1 MSRFTTETY
10 GLDTFR
16 VCEITVG
23 TPLDTVGLGMLLN
36 NKIQGLCQ
44 VSDVK
49 IDNKEYIR
57 YNISSQISLRQL
69 FMSKTDKKRFLTVV
83 RNILATIDGIQ
94 DYMLEPAM
102 LLLEL
107 EEIYVNVG
115 TLQTD
120 LIYYP
125 VLTEKRSF
133 DVKQFLK
140 DMIMGME
147 YDSTERDNYVTL
159 LINYLNSKADITVAE
174 LRQYINQLLV
184 GDTEASMQGGNNML
198 SKNPSPAPILQKP
211 DAFVQPVVPFEM
223 NTGAQPVMQ
232 SQVPPMMPEQAQ
244 QPMMAQPA
252 MQSQMQPM
260 VSTPGF
266 AVPGMEKQ
274 PVPTEPKKKKGF
286 LFGKKEP
293 KEKVKKEKTVKPAK
307 PAKEPKTDKKAKR
320 KNNDIVTPAGFVIPG
335 MSNTKNSTLP
345 EPPKPAGAPV
355 LNPYQTAPQPAMQ
368 NPYQATPQPE
378 AMQTPFQPAAQPEA
392 VQSPYQAAPQPAVQ
406 NPYQATLQMGGVQT
420 PFQAAPQPEAVQSPF
435 QTAPQPAMQNPYQ
448 ATPQMG
454 GVQSPF
460 QPASQPVAQNPY
472 QVAPQNNY
480 QMDNGENNV
489 GETIVLHNDTA
500 GETTVLCQGYNT
512 LQKQNNPYLI
522 RKRTN
527 EKIEINKDV
536 FKMGKEKS
544 YVDYCITGNSAISRS
559 HADIIKKDR
568 EFYIVDNNSL
578 NHTFVGKQQ
587 IPSQKMIKLEDFT
600 TITLA
605 DELFEFRL

>member
-16 VCEITVG
+16 VCEITAG

-69 FMSKTDKKRFLTVV
+69 FISKTDKKRFLTVV

-198 SKNPSPAPILQKP
+198 SKNPSPAPTLQKP
-211 DAFVQPVVPFEM
+211 NAFAQPVAPFEM

-244 QPMMAQPA
+244 QPMMVQPA
-252 MQSQMQPM
+252 MQPQMQPM

-293 KEKVKKEKTVKPAK
+293 KEKVKKEKPVKPAK
-307 PAKEPKTDKKAKR
+307 PAKEPKPEKKAKK

-335 MSNTKNSTLP
+335 MSNAKNSTLP
-345 EPPKPAGAPV
+345 EPPKPTGAPV
-355 LNPYQTAPQPAMQ
+355 LNSYQAVPQPAVQ
-368 NPYQATPQPE
+368 NPHQATPQMGGVQIPVQ
-378 AMQTPFQPAAQPEA
+378 AVPQPEA

-406 NPYQATLQMGGVQT
+406 NPYQATPQMGGVQT
-420 PFQAAPQPEAVQSPF
+420 PFQAAPQPETVQNPF

-460 QPASQPVAQNPY
+460 QAAPQPVAQNPY

-544 YVDYCITGNSAISRS
+544 YVDYCVTGNSAISRS